1 MVDATNV
8 FLKKFVLAVCKA
20 FELLSKRIHLHQQ
33 RVTITALNLANRLN
47 LSPAD
52 RTTLFYAGLMHDI
65 GIFLATRKI
74 DVLNFDCEDVLP
86 HCEEAYSMLNRI
98 ELLRDAALPIRHHH
112 DRWTGPNESG
122 LVKDKIP
129 LLSQILFLAD
139 RMEVLIRY
147 DKDPAAQSTEILN
160 KIKHHN
166 GTWFNPQLVDTL
178 LELAGEKVFWLTLT
192 PEFTDSFLNE
202 FAPEDTRKV
211 TLDNMIE
218 VASVFAQIVDYK
230 SHHTKGHS
238 VAVTSLSLKIGIAMR
253 WSKTDLKR
261 LWAAA
266 LLHDLGK
273 LAIPDE
279 LLEKAGALTPQE
291 YEIIK
296 RHPYFGYVILNAI
309 PAFDEIAEWTLF
321 HHEHLNG
328 KGYPFGVDM
337 DNIPQGARI
346 IAVADKYT
354 ALTEERA
361 YHKRAST
368 EKALQVLEEE
378 ARQNAIDKKILEVL
392 KRVIGKKEAYT

>member
-1 MVDATNV
+1 MVDVTNV
-8 FLKKFVLAVCKA
+8 FLKKFVLAVCQA
-20 FELLSKRIHLHQQ
+20 FELLSRRIHLHQQ
-33 RVTITALNLANRLN
+33 RVTIICLNLANRLK
-47 LSPAD
+47 LSPANK
-52 RTTLFYAGLMHDI
+52 TTLFYAGLMHDI
-65 GIFLATRKI
+65 GIFLARRKI
-74 DVLNFDCEDVLP
+74 DILNFDCEDILP

-98 ELLRDAALPIRHHH
+98 ELLCDAAVPIRYHH
-112 DRWTGPNESG
+112 DNWSGPNESG
-122 LVKDKIP
+122 LAKDKIP
-129 LLSQILFLAD
+129 LLSQIIRLAD
-139 RMEVLIRY
+139 RMEVLIRD
-147 DKDPAAQSTEILN
+147 DKGPAAQSTEILN
-160 KIKHHN
+160 KIKHHR
-166 GTWFNPQLVDTL
+166 GTWFNPQLVDAL
-178 LELAGEKVFWLTLT
+178 LELTGERVFWLTLT

-230 SHHTKGHS
+230 SHYTKGHS

-253 WSKTDLKR
+253 WSKSDLKR

-273 LAIPDE
+273 LAIPNE
-279 LLEKAGALTPQE
+279 LLEKSGALTPQE

-328 KGYPFGVDM
+328 KGYPFGVDT

-354 ALTEERA
+354 ALTEERT
-361 YHKRAST
+361 YHKRTSP

-378 ARQNAIDKKILEVL
+378 ARQNVIDKKILDVL
-392 KRVIGKKEAYT
+392 KNIVRKNIAYL